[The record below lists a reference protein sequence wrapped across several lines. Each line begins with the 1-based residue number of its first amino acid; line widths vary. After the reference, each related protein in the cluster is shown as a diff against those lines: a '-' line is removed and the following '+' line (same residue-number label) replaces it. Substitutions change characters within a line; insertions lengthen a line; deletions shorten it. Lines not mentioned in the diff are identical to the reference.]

1 MSLVL
6 RSRERLVYGE
16 SGVGQEKEEE
26 MCFELGSEREG
37 DGERV
42 EEEGYDAGEEGWCF
56 ERVEVDLGS

>member
-16 SGVGQEKEEE
+16 SGVGPEKEEE

-42 EEEGYDAGEEGWCF
+42 EVAALVLPLLLLAVG
-56 ERVEVDLGS
+56 